1 MRNVPRLSSNS
12 FPIILK
18 RLGKKAA
25 QSKSKYR
32 ISAMGFDYR
41 GEFVAQAFNGVPL
54 SGVKVKEGGG
64 VHAEAKL
71 MRKYGALLKTIV
83 ISRIGHRGD
92 WRPIE
97 PCEKCRKLA
106 EKLGVKLITID
117 QCKGETD
124 D

>member
-32 ISAMGFDYR
+32 ISAMGFDHR
-41 GEFVAQAFNGVPL
+41 GEFMAQSFNGVPQ
-54 SGVKVKEGGG
+54 GGMKVKEGSG

-83 ISRIGHRGD
+83 ISRIGRSGY
-92 WRPIE
+92 WLPIE
-97 PCEKCRKLA
+97 PCEKCQKLA
-106 EKLGVKLITID
+106 QKLGVKLITID
-117 QCKGETD
+117 QCKSI
-124 D
+124 

>member
-1 MRNVPRLSSNS
+1 MRNFPRLSNNTLD
-12 FPIILK
+12 FIIL
-18 RLGKKAA
+18 RLKKKAS
-25 QSKSKYR
+25 QSRSKYR
-32 ISAMGFDYR
+32 ISAMGFDNR

-71 MRKYGALLKTIV
+71 MRKYGVLLKTIV

-117 QCKGETD
+117 QCKGESD